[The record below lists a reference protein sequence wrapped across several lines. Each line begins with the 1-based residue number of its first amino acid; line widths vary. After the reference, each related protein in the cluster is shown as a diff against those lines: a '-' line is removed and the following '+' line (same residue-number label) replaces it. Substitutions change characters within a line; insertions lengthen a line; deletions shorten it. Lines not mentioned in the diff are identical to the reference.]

1 MVDYKDHD
9 GSECRDQ
16 NAIDIETGYASRPE
30 LGKKEAAYKCADH
43 TKDKVHDKTAA
54 GSRDYL
60 AGDESSNQTKHN
72 PCQDGHLIPPNRLRL
87 YSLRPQPQRR
97 LNQDATGNFVP
108 YRLRNPGLHLRIAK
122 RAEAVQFSR
131 ND

>member
-9 GSECRDQ
+9 GSECRDK

-30 LGKKEAAYKCADH
+30 LGKKEAAYKCA
-43 TKDKVHDKTAA
+43 
-54 GSRDYL
+54 DYL

-108 YRLRNPGLHLRIAK
+108 YRRRNPGLHLRIAK